1 MILVFGGTTEGRRAA
16 AVLEQAGSPYYYST
30 RGSGQEVELVHGVR
44 LSGTMDTAAVVAFCR
59 EKSIR
64 LIVDAAHPFAE
75 QLHRNLLVA
84 AEEIRIP
91 LIRYDRI
98 YPPHTDDITWC
109 SDYADAIRRLE
120 DAGVRRLLA
129 LTGVQ
134 TIGRLKP
141 YWQRHDTWFR
151 ILDRDSSR
159 EIAAAHGF
167 PQERLLQ
174 ADPRQLAPQQQDVQ
188 QLDSQL
194 LLSLR
199 PEAILTKESGISG
212 GFVEKVEAAKAA
224 GIKVF
229 VINRPKVPVPRQLPA
244 PLQLPPRG
252 EGCVSTCHVFRGSEA
267 LPPWGELEGGFS
279 PWGELE
285 GGVVNGPHGL
295 RRMVEQLL
303 PDFFPLRSGLT
314 TGTCATAAAVAA
326 LCRLQT
332 GATPPEVPVRL
343 PDGETICVPVGYARD
358 YAFCIKDA
366 GDDPDVTNGAEVQA
380 SLQPSD
386 HFEIRGGE
394 GVGRFT
400 LPGFDYPPGEAAI
413 NRGPR
418 QMLRDN
424 IPGDYIVTISVR
436 GGAELARRTF
446 NPRLGIEGGISV
458 IGVSGIV
465 QPYSE
470 EAFLESIRKCMEVAC
485 ASGAPRIVLGSG
497 AKSEDALRALYPELP
512 PQAFVQYGNFVGR
525 TLCMATD
532 LDIRSVTLGVML
544 GKAVKLAAGQLD
556 THSRHATFDREFL
569 RKLLDESHCDPS
581 LADRITLVRELWD
594 LLPADSLPAFVHTV
608 LDHCLRHC
616 RPLLPDG
623 NLTLLLIDDE
633 GHIHNPEN

>member
-1 MILVFGGTTEGRRAA
+1 
-16 AVLEQAGSPYYYST
+16 
-30 RGSGQEVELVHGVR
+30 
-44 LSGTMDTAAVVAFCR
+44 
-59 EKSIR
+59 
-64 LIVDAAHPFAE
+64 
-75 QLHRNLLVA
+75 
-84 AEEIRIP
+84 
-91 LIRYDRI
+91 
-98 YPPHTDDITWC
+98 
-109 SDYADAIRRLE
+109 
-120 DAGVRRLLA
+120 
-129 LTGVQ
+129 
-134 TIGRLKP
+134 
-141 YWQRHDTWFR
+141 
-151 ILDRDSSR
+151 
-159 EIAAAHGF
+159 
-167 PQERLLQ
+167 
-174 ADPRQLAPQQQDVQ
+174 
-188 QLDSQL
+188 
-194 LLSLR
+194 
-199 PEAILTKESGISG
+199 
-212 GFVEKVEAAKAA
+212 
-224 GIKVF
+224 
-229 VINRPKVPVPRQLPA
+229 
-244 PLQLPPRG
+244 
-252 EGCVSTCHVFRGSEA
+252 
-267 LPPWGELEGGFS
+267 
-279 PWGELE
+279 
-285 GGVVNGPHGL
+285 
-295 RRMVEQLL
+295 MVEQLL

-470 EAFLESIRKCMEVAC
+470 EAFLESIHKCMEVAC

-556 THSRHATFDREFL
+556 THSRHATFDREFI

-594 LLPADSLPAFVHTV
+594 LLPTDSQPAFVHTV
-608 LDHCLRHC
+608 LDHCRRHC
-616 RPLLPDG
+616 RPLFPDG
-623 NLTLLLIDDE
+623 DLTLLLIDDE
-633 GHIHNPEN
+633 GHIHPADCDT

>member
-84 AEEIRIP
+84 AEEVRIP

-174 ADPRQLAPQQQDVQ
+174 ADPRQLAPQQQDAQ

-229 VINRPKVPVPRQLPA
+229 VIEA
-244 PLQLPPRG
+244 PLQLPPGG
-252 EGCVSTCHVFRGSEA
+252 EG
-267 LPPWGELEGGFS
+267 L
-279 PWGELE
+279 
-285 GGVVNGPHGL
+285 VNGPHGL

-470 EAFLESIRKCMEVAC
+470 EAFLESIHKCMEVAC

-556 THSRHATFDREFL
+556 THSRHATFDREFI

-594 LLPADSLPAFVHTV
+594 LLPTDSQPAFVHTV
-608 LDHCLRHC
+608 LDHCRRHC
-616 RPLLPDG
+616 RPLFPDG
-623 NLTLLLIDDE
+623 DLTLLLIDDE
-633 GHIHNPEN
+633 GHIHPADCDT

>member
-1 MILVFGGTTEGRRAA
+1 VILVFGGTTEGRRAA

-59 EKSIR
+59 EKSVR

-174 ADPRQLAPQQQDVQ
+174 ADPRQLAPQQQDAQ

-229 VINRPKVPVPRQLPA
+229 VIEAPRQFQA
-244 PLQLPPRG
+244 P
-252 EGCVSTCHVFRGSEA
+252 
-267 LPPWGELEGGFS
+267 
-279 PWGELE
+279 LE

-326 LCRLQT
+326 LCRLKTGQT
-332 GATPPEVPVRL
+332 PSEVPVRL
-343 PDGETICVPVGYARD
+343 PNGETILVPVGASD
-358 YAFCIKDA
+358 GFSFCIKDA

-380 SLQPSD
+380 SLQASD

-470 EAFLESIRKCMEVAC
+470 EAFLESIHKCLEVAR

-594 LLPADSLPAFVHTV
+594 LLPSASLPAFVHTV

-623 NLTLLLIDDE
+623 NLTLLLIDDD
-633 GHIHNPEN
+633 GHIFPHDN

>member
-1 MILVFGGTTEGRRAA
+1 M
-16 AVLEQAGSPYYYST
+16 LEQAGSPYYYST

-59 EKSIR
+59 EKSVR

-84 AEEIRIP
+84 AEEVRIP

-120 DAGVRRLLA
+120 DAGIRRLLA

-174 ADPRQLAPQQQDVQ
+174 ADPRQLAPQQQDAQ

-194 LLSLR
+194 FLSLR

-229 VINRPKVPVPRQLPA
+229 VIEAPQQLQA

-252 EGCVSTCHVFRGSEA
+252 EGLNSSENVA
-267 LPPWGELEGGFS
+267 GGNATLPPWGELEGGLK
-279 PWGELE
+279 LE
-285 GGVVNGPHGL
+285 RGFVNGPHGL
-295 RRMVEQLL
+295 RRMVERLL

-343 PDGETICVPVGYARD
+343 PDGETICVPVGYASD

-497 AKSEDALRALYPELP
+497 AKSENALRALYPELP

-532 LDIRSVTLGVML
+532 LAIRSVTLGVML

-623 NLTLLLIDDE
+623 DLTLLLIDDE

>member
-84 AEEIRIP
+84 AEEVRIP

-141 YWQRHDTWFR
+141 YWQHHDTWFR

-174 ADPRQLAPQQQDVQ
+174 ADPRQLAPQQQDAQ

-229 VINRPKVPVPRQLPA
+229 VIESPKVHAPRQA
-244 PLQLPPRG
+244 
-252 EGCVSTCHVFRGSEA
+252 
-267 LPPWGELEGGFS
+267 GGI
-279 PWGELE
+279 
-285 GGVVNGPHGL
+285 VNGPHGL

-470 EAFLESIRKCMEVAC
+470 EAFLESIRKCMEVAR

-532 LDIRSVTLGVML
+532 LAIRSVTLGVML

-569 RKLLDESHCDPS
+569 RQLLTESHCDSS

-623 NLTLLLIDDE
+623 DLTLLLIDDE
-633 GHIHNPEN
+633 GHIFPHDN

>member
-174 ADPRQLAPQQQDVQ
+174 ADPRQLAPQQQDAQ

-194 LLSLR
+194 FLSLR

-229 VINRPKVPVPRQLPA
+229 VIEAPLQLQA

-252 EGCVSTCHVFRGSEA
+252 EGLNSSENVA
-267 LPPWGELEGGFS
+267 GGNAT
-279 PWGELE
+279 ELE

-470 EAFLESIRKCMEVAC
+470 EAFLESIRKCMEVAR

-532 LDIRSVTLGVML
+532 LAIRSVTLGVML

-594 LLPADSLPAFVHTV
+594 LLPADSQPAFVHTV

-623 NLTLLLIDDE
+623 DLTLLLIDDD
-633 GHIHNPEN
+633 GHIFPHDN

>member
-84 AEEIRIP
+84 AEEVRIP

-174 ADPRQLAPQQQDVQ
+174 ADPRQLAPQQQDAQ

-229 VINRPKVPVPRQLPA
+229 VIEA
-244 PLQLPPRG
+244 PHQ
-252 EGCVSTCHVFRGSEA
+252 
-267 LPPWGELEGGFS
+267 
-279 PWGELE
+279 LE

-470 EAFLESIRKCMEVAC
+470 EAFLESIRKCMEVAR

-594 LLPADSLPAFVHTV
+594 LLPSASLPAFVHTV
-608 LDHCLRHC
+608 FDHCLRHC
-616 RPLLPDG
+616 QPLLPDG
-623 NLTLLLIDDE
+623 DLTLLLIDDD
-633 GHIHNPEN
+633 GHIHPADCDT

>member
-59 EKSIR
+59 EKSVR

-174 ADPRQLAPQQQDVQ
+174 ADPRQLAPQQQDAQ

-229 VINRPKVPVPRQLPA
+229 VINA
-244 PLQLPPRG
+244 PHQLPPRG

-267 LPPWGELEGGFS
+267 LPPWGELEGGLK
-279 PWGELE
+279 LE

-326 LCRLQT
+326 FCRLQT

-343 PDGETICVPVGYARD
+343 PDGETICVSVGYARD

-470 EAFLESIRKCMEVAC
+470 EAFLESIRKCMEVAR

-532 LDIRSVTLGVML
+532 LAIRSVTLGVML

-594 LLPADSLPAFVHTV
+594 LLPSASLPAFVHTV

-623 NLTLLLIDDE
+623 DLTLLLIDDE
-633 GHIHNPEN
+633 GHIFPHDN

>member
-1 MILVFGGTTEGRRAA
+1 MVLVFGGTTEGRKAV
-16 AVLEQAGSPYYYST
+16 AVLEEAGQPFFYST
-30 RGSGQEVELVHGVR
+30 KTGEQDLILHHGIRIDGAMDEAAMIQFCQTHDVR
-44 LSGTMDTAAVVAFCR
+44 L
-59 EKSIR
+59 
-64 LIVDAAHPFAE
+64 LVDAAHPFAAK
-75 QLHRNLLVA
+75 LHETVA
-84 AEEIRIP
+84 AAATMLQLPAVRYERIFPERDEEVEWV
-91 LIRYDRI
+91 D
-98 YPPHTDDITWC
+98 
-109 SDYADAIRRLE
+109 SLE
-120 DAGVRRLLA
+120 DIRWGDGSIRVLSTL
-129 LTGVQ
+129 GVQ
-134 TIGRLKP
+134 SIARLKP
-141 YWQRHDTWFR
+141 LENAYRQFFYR
-151 ILDRDSSR
+151 ILPRESSIRLAHEQGATDKQLCFYSEDTDTR
-159 EIAAAHGF
+159 ET
-167 PQERLLQ
+167 LQ
-174 ADPRQLAPQQQDVQ
+174 HLQPDV
-188 QLDSQL
+188 L
-194 LLSLR
+194 LL
-199 PEAILTKESGISG
+199 KESGTTG
-212 GFVEKVEAAKAA
+212 GFVEKVEMAKELK
-224 GIKVF
+224 IR
-229 VINRPKVPVPRQLPA
+229 VIAIRRPSIPSLFH
-244 PLQLPPRG
+244 
-252 EGCVSTCHVFRGSEA
+252 T
-267 LPPWGELEGGFS
+267 
-279 PWGELE
+279 
-285 GGVVNGPHGL
+285 VNGPHGL

-470 EAFLESIRKCMEVAC
+470 EAFLESIRKCMEVAR

-532 LDIRSVTLGVML
+532 LAIRSVTLGVML

-569 RKLLDESHCDPS
+569 RQLLDESHCDPS

-594 LLPADSLPAFVHTV
+594 LLPSASLPAFVHTV

-623 NLTLLLIDDE
+623 NLTLLLIDDD
-633 GHIHNPEN
+633 GHIFPHDN

>member
-174 ADPRQLAPQQQDVQ
+174 ADPRQLAPQQQDAQ

-199 PEAILTKESGISG
+199 PEAILTKESGLSG

-224 GIKVF
+224 GIKVC
-229 VINRPKVPVPRQLPA
+229 VIEA
-244 PLQLPPRG
+244 PLQLPPGG
-252 EGCVSTCHVFRGSEA
+252 E
-267 LPPWGELEGGFS
+267 
-279 PWGELE
+279 
-285 GGVVNGPHGL
+285 GVVNGPHGL

-470 EAFLESIRKCMEVAC
+470 EAFLESIRKCMEVAR

-532 LDIRSVTLGVML
+532 LAIRSVTLGVML

-569 RKLLDESHCDPS
+569 RQLLDESHCDPS

-594 LLPADSLPAFVHTV
+594 LLPSASQPAFVHTV

-623 NLTLLLIDDE
+623 DLTLLLIDDE
-633 GHIHNPEN
+633 GHIFPHDN